1 MLSIRLD
8 QDVRP
13 LSQFRASVAEYVNQ
27 VCVTGH
33 PLLITQ
39 HGRGMVVI
47 IDVREF
53 EGMRQRLETLEDAA
67 ASQERDG
74 APPPAAR
81 VGRGL

>member
-1 MLSIRLD
+1 MLSVRLD

-53 EGMRQRLETLEDAA
+53 EAMRQRLEQLER
-67 ASQERDG
+67 EVT
-74 APPPAAR
+74 AR
-81 VGRGL
+81 EQGVA

>member
-1 MLSIRLD
+1 MLSVRLD

-53 EGMRQRLETLEDAA
+53 EAMRQRLEQLEREAT
-67 ASQERDG
+67 
-74 APPPAAR
+74 AR
-81 VGRGL
+81 EQGVA

>member
-1 MLSIRLD
+1 VLSVRLD

-53 EGMRQRLETLEDAA
+53 EAMRQRLEQL
-67 ASQERDG
+67 ERD
-74 APPPAAR
+74 PTAR
-81 VGRGL
+81 EQGVA

>member
-1 MLSIRLD
+1 VLSVRLD

-53 EGMRQRLETLEDAA
+53 EAMRQRLEQLER
-67 ASQERDG
+67 EVT
-74 APPPAAR
+74 AR
-81 VGRGL
+81 EQGVA

>member
-13 LSQFRASVAEYVNQ
+13 LSQFRARVADYIHQ
-27 VCVTGH
+27 VCATGH
-33 PLLITQ
+33 PLLLTL

-53 EGMRQRLETLEDAA
+53 EAMRQRLEQLEREATA
-67 ASQERDG
+67 REQGG
-74 APPPAAR
+74 A
-81 VGRGL
+81 

>member
-1 MLSIRLD
+1 
-8 QDVRP
+8 

-53 EGMRQRLETLEDAA
+53 EAMRQRLEQLER
-67 ASQERDG
+67 EVT
-74 APPPAAR
+74 AR
-81 VGRGL
+81 EQGVA